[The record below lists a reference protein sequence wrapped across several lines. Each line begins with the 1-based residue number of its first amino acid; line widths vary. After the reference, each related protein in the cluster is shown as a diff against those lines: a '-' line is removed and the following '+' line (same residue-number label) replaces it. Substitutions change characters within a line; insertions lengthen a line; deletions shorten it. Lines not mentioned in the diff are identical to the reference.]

1 MWRVSHEELV
11 RETWEALSRGDYDAV
26 EAAFAPEAK
35 WRAVEEGP
43 WNCESRSQ
51 ILRVMRDNRAAG
63 KLRGEVEEVLDLGC
77 DRAIVA
83 FRPVERDDD
92 GGDGWPLDNGIRY
105 VVLTLD
111 GDGLVSEMKGCRSRT
126 AALEYAS

>member
-1 MWRVSHEELV
+1 MWRVSHEPLV

-26 EAAFAPEAK
+26 EAVFAPDAK

-51 ILRVMRDNRAAG
+51 ILSVMRDNRAAG
-63 KLRGEVEEVLDLGC
+63 ALRGEVEEVRDVGS

-83 FRPVERDDD
+83 FRPAQQGTDA
-92 GGDGWPLDNGIRY
+92 WPLDNGIRY

-111 GDGLVSEMKGCRSRT
+111 DGGLVSEMKGCRDR
-126 AALEYAS
+126 AEAIAYAGASD